1 MNSRSIPSSYT
12 RLDRS
17 SSNGTNR
24 NGTGRNGN
32 TRSRRRPRWHRGS
45 RLPSGILPPLP
56 SSLDVATNTNT
67 EDCVANALAVLRST
81 KRPKYCVDEEEAQ
94 QHYQD
99 DNDSNDSESNSP
111 QTPSIDN
118 DAPTLRLLGSLT
130 AAASTE
136 CVGPQISRPKGWE
149 WSIGTLPQTLTDD
162 QIFEQRQHK
171 EFQYSRLITP
181 LLYSTKFPSGRNS
194 SSFLSGPPPEGGERI
209 RRLVAIHPRLERQ
222 VTP

>member
-118 DAPTLRLLGSLT
+118 DAPTFKIAR
-130 AAASTE
+130 
-136 CVGPQISRPKGWE
+136 IS
-149 WSIGTLPQTLTDD
+149 
-162 QIFEQRQHK
+162 
-171 EFQYSRLITP
+171 Y
-181 LLYSTKFPSGRNS
+181 S
-194 SSFLSGPPPEGGERI
+194 SSIHGMFWATDIQAEGLGMVDWNIASDLDR
-209 RRLVAIHPRLERQ
+209 
-222 VTP
+222 